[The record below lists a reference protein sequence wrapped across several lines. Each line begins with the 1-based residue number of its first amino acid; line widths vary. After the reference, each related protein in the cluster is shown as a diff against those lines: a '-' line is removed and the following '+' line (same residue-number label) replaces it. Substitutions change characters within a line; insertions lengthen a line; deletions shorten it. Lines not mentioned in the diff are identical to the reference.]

1 MRKGKGWK
9 RLLSVILAA
18 SVINSTLSSSIVTAT
33 ENPQQDDSVVFYS
46 GENGGADAGIDL
58 QTEDQSGES
67 EGMAGGKTEGQD
79 GGSGKEESAGE
90 NESSGISGQDDVSSA
105 DPQES
110 AGASGNTGA
119 ENNNESIPTEG
130 NGDQR
135 DNTEDLSSL
144 YENGQVKIYNLS
156 QLKKVGTGEQI
167 HSGDVSE
174 DTFGTGDALTD
185 ENGNAL
191 TYGNDTQYMLMNDI
205 PMSGDDVWTLPE
217 GFGGSFTGQG
227 GTADSPLYDAATDTI
242 YVYNNYQLATIKDP
256 EALKTVMSNDMIAEE
271 FGVGQVVFADAEGAV
286 QLEYTADHNYMIS
299 ADFTGEMPELK
310 VAEVQSDVTVQL
322 GGRDYIG
329 QVHKVIEGKDYILIG
344 NEYQLRAI
352 GSNTQVTPILFT
364 RVTTVAGLFDGFI
377 PYYPGD
383 ADFNLRNVSESGISI
398 EERDFY
404 REKIKDFQYFSQ
416 ENAED
421 SLLDLDL
428 DKPEG
433 LLNIILGLVGDILGI
448 IGGLFFDQEF
458 VTVTDD
464 GKLGDSLSSLASD
477 YGQYKS
483 WNSIKQEYEN
493 LQYTSDANYI
503 IFRDIDLTS
512 KTDNVVSGNGDGKNY
527 VLGSDHALR

>member
-18 SVINSTLSSSIVTAT
+18 SVINSTLSSSIVMAT

-90 NESSGISGQDDVSSA
+90 NESSGISGQGDVSSA

-205 PMSGDDVWTLPE
+205 PMSGDDVWTLPG
-217 GFGGSFTGQG
+217 GFAGSFAGQG

-256 EALKTVMSNDMIAEE
+256 EALKTVMSNDMIAED
-271 FGVGQVVFADAEGAV
+271 FGVGQVVYADADQTA
-286 QLEYTADHNYMIS
+286 QLEYTDAHNY
-299 ADFTGEMPELK
+299 
-310 VAEVQSDVTVQL
+310 
-322 GGRDYIG
+322 
-329 QVHKVIEGKDYILIG
+329 
-344 NEYQLRAI
+344 
-352 GSNTQVTPILFT
+352 
-364 RVTTVAGLFDGFI
+364 
-377 PYYPGD
+377 
-383 ADFNLRNVSESGISI
+383 
-398 EERDFY
+398 
-404 REKIKDFQYFSQ
+404 
-416 ENAED
+416 
-421 SLLDLDL
+421 
-428 DKPEG
+428 
-433 LLNIILGLVGDILGI
+433 
-448 IGGLFFDQEF
+448 
-458 VTVTDD
+458 
-464 GKLGDSLSSLASD
+464 
-477 YGQYKS
+477 
-483 WNSIKQEYEN
+483 
-493 LQYTSDANYI
+493 
-503 IFRDIDLTS
+503 
-512 KTDNVVSGNGDGKNY
+512 VVSKEFP
-527 VLGSDHALR
+527 SI

>member
-1 MRKGKGWK
+1 MSETGRWRGIMLMRKGKGWK

-18 SVINSTLSSSIVTAT
+18 SVINSTLSSSIVMAT

-90 NESSGISGQDDVSSA
+90 NESSGISGQGDVSSA

-217 GFGGSFTGQG
+217 GFRGSFAGQG

-286 QLEYTADHNYMIS
+286 QLEYTADHNYVIS

-310 VAEVQSDVTVQL
+310 AAEVQADVTDQQ
-322 GGRDYIG
+322 GGRDFVG
-329 QVHKVIEGKDYILIG
+329 QVYQEIDGKTYILIG
-344 NEYQLRAI
+344 NEYQLREI
-352 GSNTQVTPILFT
+352 GKGTQVTPMLYVKT
-364 RVTTVAGLFDGFI
+364 SVG
-377 PYYPGD
+377 
-383 ADFNLRNVSESGISI
+383 
-398 EERDFY
+398 
-404 REKIKDFQYFSQ
+404 
-416 ENAED
+416 
-421 SLLDLDL
+421 LDL
-428 DKPEG
+428 G
-433 LLNIILGLVGDILGI
+433 IFGDYNQI
-448 IGGLFFDQEF
+448 
-458 VTVTDD
+458 T
-464 GKLGDSLSSLASD
+464 K
-477 YGQYKS
+477 
-483 WNSIKQEYEN
+483 
-493 LQYTSDANYI
+493 TSH
-503 IFRDIDLTS
+503 T
-512 KTDNVVSGNGDGKNY
+512 
-527 VLGSDHALR
+527 